1 MGGGVSAIMAAQ
13 TGGNAGF
20 EAHLCNV
27 VHGN

>member
-1 MGGGVSAIMAAQ
+1 MGGGISAIMAAQ
-13 TGGNAGF
+13 TAGNAGF